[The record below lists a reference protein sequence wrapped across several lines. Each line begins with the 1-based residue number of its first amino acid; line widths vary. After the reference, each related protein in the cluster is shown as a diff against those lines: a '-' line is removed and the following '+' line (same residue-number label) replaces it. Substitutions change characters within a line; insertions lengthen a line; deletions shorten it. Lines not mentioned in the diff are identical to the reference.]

1 MVTLY
6 HRTTEDIAANCVDGF
21 RDGEEITGQN
31 IYTLAFGSPA
41 ARSMRTKV
49 PYEN

>member
-6 HRTTEDIAANCVDGF
+6 HRTTEDIAVDGF

-49 PYEN
+49 P